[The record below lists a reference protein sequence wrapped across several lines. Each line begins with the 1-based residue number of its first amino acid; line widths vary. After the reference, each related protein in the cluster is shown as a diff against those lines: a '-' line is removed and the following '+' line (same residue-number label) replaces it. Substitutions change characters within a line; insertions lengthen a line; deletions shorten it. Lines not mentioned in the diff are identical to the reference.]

1 MQPKLNFPDYSFKI
15 KEDLSSHAI
24 FDIVRKKYI
33 ALTPEE
39 WVRQHVVHFL
49 IHEKKYAQGLM
60 QVETTVKYNRMN
72 IRCDVLVYTN
82 ELKPFLIVECKAPS
96 VEITQ
101 ATFDQI
107 ARYNMPL
114 KVNYLMV
121 TNGLTHYCCLMDYE
135 NNNYTFIKD
144 IESI

>member
-1 MQPKLNFPDYSFKI
+1 MHPKLNFPEYIFKI
-15 KEDLSSHAI
+15 KQELSSHQI
-24 FDIVRKKYI
+24 FDVVRKKYV

-39 WVRQHVVHFL
+39 WVRQHVIHLL
-49 IHEKKYAQGLM
+49 IQKKKMAKGLM

-82 ELKPFLIVECKAPS
+82 ELKPFLLVECKAPG

-101 ATFDQI
+101 AAFDQI

-114 KVNYLMV
+114 KVKYLML
-121 TNGLTHYCCLMDYE
+121 TNGLFHYYCLMDYE
-135 NNNYTFIKD
+135 RNSYSFVDD
-144 IESI
+144 I